1 MTGEKS
7 GLQNRPF
14 AVLRQFVREKK
25 NVERCELCSVELLG
39 DHPHLV
45 EPSSRQIVCSCDA
58 CAILFSSKEGAK
70 FRRVPKRI
78 LNLTDFQMTEAEWEG
93 LRIPIN
99 MAFFFYSTP
108 AGKVVAQYPS
118 PAGATESLLS
128 LATWEEVVAR
138 NPVLKKIEADV
149 EALLVYRIGQERETY
164 IVPIDECYKL
174 VGLIRMNWKGLS
186 GGQEVWDEIKKFFS
200 SLKDRSGVNRS
211 EGLLA

>member
-14 AVLRQFVREKK
+14 SALRQFLPKKK
-25 NVERCELCSVELLG
+25 NVERCELCSAELFS

-45 EPSSRQIVCSCDA
+45 EPSSRQLVCSCNA
-58 CAILFSSKEGAK
+58 CAILFSSKEDAR
-70 FRRVPKRI
+70 FRRVPRTI
-78 LNLTDFQMTEAEWEG
+78 RYLSNFQMTDAEWES

-108 AGKVVAQYPS
+108 TGKVVAQYPS

-128 LATWEEVVAR
+128 LETWEEVAQR

-149 EALLVYRIGQERETY
+149 EALLVYRIGQERENY
-164 IVPIDECYKL
+164 VVPIDECYKL
-174 VGLIRMNWKGLS
+174 VGIIRMNWKGLS
-186 GGQEVWDEIKKFFS
+186 GGQEVWEEIRKFFS
-200 SLKDRSGVNRS
+200 SLKDRSRVNSS
-211 EGLLA
+211 EEFRA